1 KALLISADG
10 EKYSPEEIEETIT
23 TESDLVAQVMV
34 YNDHRKYTT
43 ALVTLDEEKVKAA
56 IEADGLNTAGEVLNR
71 VKESFYAFEAAGKHF
86 PPQWIPSVFAVLPEP
101 FTEANRMINSTMK
114 MVRYRI
120 TDAYTDELE
129 YLYTGEGHEVHN
141 TRNVERVAQMFGVAA
156 E

>member
-10 EKYSPEEIEETIT
+10 EKYSPEEIEETIA

-34 YNDHRKYTT
+34 YNDHRKFTT

-56 IEADGLNTAGEVLNR
+56 IAAEGLSTASEVLDR
-71 VKESFYAFEAAGKHF
+71 VKQSFYAFEAAGKHF
-86 PPQWIPSVFAVLPEP
+86 PRQWTPTVFAVLPEP

-120 TDAYTDELE
+120 TEVYADEIEFLYTDE
-129 YLYTGEGHEVHN
+129 GHDVRN
-141 TRNVERVAQMFGVAA
+141 TRNVERLATMFGVRA